1 MTRDWGESEQ
11 SFVRF
16 PVITVRMSRKRRVAN
31 RQLGNKWLITM
42 GFSRLASAWIEGSDG
57 NSDEGGRGLLEEERE
72 ARGNGC

>member
-16 PVITVRMSRKRRVAN
+16 PVITVSTSRKRVVN
-31 RQLGNKWLITM
+31 RQLGNKWLITK